1 MRVPQTEANSV
12 EAMEV
17 TIEHDPYVADVY
29 NEWDWVKVGVDEIIA
44 TSPYI
49 SYRAEDVYAKIKSK
63 EAVLWVI
70 QEGFI
75 VTTTC
80 IDEFSDH
87 KSMLMWLCWVKNK
100 GQNRARKHIE
110 FFDRVAAEA
119 GYDSISLCSSIPA
132 MQKYLLDDSWDI
144 ETIVYRRGI

>member
-1 MRVPQTEANSV
+1 MRVPQTEASSV
-12 EAMEV
+12 EVTEV
-17 TIEHDPYVADVY
+17 IEHDPYVADVY

-70 QEGFI
+70 QDGFI

-80 IDEFSDH
+80 IDEFSNH
-87 KSMLMWLCWVKNK
+87 KSVVVLGKEQRPK
-100 GQNRARKHIE
+100 QSTQAH
-110 FFDRVAAEA
+110 RV
-119 GYDSISLCSSIPA
+119 L
-132 MQKYLLDDSWDI
+132 
-144 ETIVYRRGI
+144 